1 MRVRFAGILTDRI
14 IVQSCSRNG
23 RRSYSNS
30 CGGRG
35 AGSNTSN
42 TLRATALRSSSMPA
56 SLGWRASSASGST
69 CPTGP
74 ARQKAGSRSKT
85 RNTRRSCALKKR
97 LNWRDNAMASSS
109 ETPSSFVY
117 SAPDVNTDNPWS
129 AMDLADLKLAIND
142 SWTLSDAAS
151 YAGRKTRLGKRPRR
165 WGLHSPGPRMGRLET
180 LSSHRREL
188 DAARELRKGLFGS
201 DSTIL

>member
-1 MRVRFAGILTDRI
+1 
-14 IVQSCSRNG
+14 
-23 RRSYSNS
+23 
-30 CGGRG
+30 
-35 AGSNTSN
+35 
-42 TLRATALRSSSMPA
+42 
-56 SLGWRASSASGST
+56 
-69 CPTGP
+69 
-74 ARQKAGSRSKT
+74 
-85 RNTRRSCALKKR
+85 
-97 LNWRDNAMASSS
+97 MASSS
-109 ETPSSFVY
+109 ETPYSFVY

-142 SWTLSDAAS
+142 GWTLSDAAS

-180 LSSHRREL
+180 LSSHRRDL